1 MKRGKTKL
9 KLILQYI
16 LILIPMKIYSL
27 GLMKNELMQLLY
39 SSKFFSWKQFSFAY
53 QLKRKCVLNLKY
65 NTKNKKLFVFVRS
78 YNDKKDYNVIS
89 WFIRTKFEL
98 DFSLKEIEKI
108 LVDRDLVD
116 NDFDLNT
123 FHQDIDSD
131 AFDNL

>member
-1 MKRGKTKL
+1 MKRCKTKL

-53 QLKRKCVLNLKY
+53 QLKRRCVLNLKY

-78 YNDKKDYNVIS
+78 FNDKKDYNVIS
-89 WFIRTKFEL
+89 WFIRTKYEL

-108 LVDRDLVD
+108 LVDWDLVE
-116 NDFDLNT
+116 NDFDLNI
-123 FHQDIDSD
+123 FQQDIDPD
-131 AFDNL
+131 VFDNL